1 MLSCVNR
8 ISAETAATISG
19 VTSGISISTLALPAQ
34 RVRART
40 SPNASSVPRIVATI
54 IVTNA
59 IWMLAW
65 SDSRSDSF
73 SKKRSYHWRLKP
85 LKFWSER
92 TELNE
97 NSATIAIGANMNTKK
112 SAVKAGRKRGR
123 SKSFGARLTP
133 WPRAPRVPPT
143 AGRAP

>member
-1 MLSCVNR
+1 MMCAIMIVVSESCMPICVNR

-40 SPNASSVPRIVATI
+40 SPNASVVPSTVATT

-59 IWMLAW
+59 IWMLAM

-85 LKFWSER
+85 LKF
-92 TELNE
+92 
-97 NSATIAIGANMNTKK
+97 
-112 SAVKAGRKRGR
+112 
-123 SKSFGARLTP
+123 
-133 WPRAPRVPPT
+133 
-143 AGRAP
+143 